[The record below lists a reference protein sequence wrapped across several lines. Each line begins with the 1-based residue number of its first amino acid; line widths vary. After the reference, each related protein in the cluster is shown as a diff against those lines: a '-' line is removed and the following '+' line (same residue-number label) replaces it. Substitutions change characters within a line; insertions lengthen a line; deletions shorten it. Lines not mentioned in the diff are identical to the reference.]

1 MIDVVHMY
9 MYRCNMYMYIVL
21 YTLVV
26 VVLSSL
32 DRFLTKLHYMCVDIQ
47 CHTFVCMYCF
57 WNLE

>member
-32 DRFLTKLHYMCVDIQ
+32 DRFLTKLHYMCVDIHLQ
-47 CHTFVCMYCF
+47 
-57 WNLE
+57 